1 MKVVRGKLIPIRL
14 PLARPII
21 SAHGIVTARECTLL
35 KLETDVGLVG
45 CGEASPYPGFG
56 NETTASARAALERAV
71 EDSIGWEVDVALARE
86 APNSLAARGAL
97 ETALLELQ
105 SKARGVSLCERL
117 STGSAHSV
125 RKIQCNVLVS
135 GEDPVEVAREAASA
149 KARGFE
155 TFKLKVGA
163 LTVERDRLRAAALRD
178 AVGPDA
184 KIRLDAN
191 QAYCESEAADAIAA
205 FAPFEIEYLEQPVAA
220 ADIDAMASVRAK
232 SPIPLAADEAAI
244 GLDDVRRLIAREA
257 ADVIIIKPGAAGGP
271 RAALSIAR
279 EARHA
284 GLDLVVT
291 SIIDSAVG
299 VATALHVAAAIA
311 NEGSLRACG
320 LATTGLFEF
329 NVASLGAPIGGRM
342 QVPRGLGLGLGLGL
356 GIEEDPSLLA
366 QCQDEPMIEIDR

>member
-1 MKVVRGKLIPIRL
+1 MKVVRGQLIPIRL
-14 PLARPII
+14 PLARPIR
-21 SAHGIVTARECTLL
+21 SARGIVAARECTLL
-35 KLETDVGLVG
+35 RLETDVGLVG

-56 NETTASARAALERAV
+56 NETPASARAALERAV
-71 EDSIGWEVDVALARE
+71 RDSIGQDVDVALAGR
-86 APNSLAARGAL
+86 ASDSLAARAAL

-105 SKARGVSLCERL
+105 SKAQGVSLCERL
-117 STGSAHSV
+117 SAGSAHSV
-125 RKIQCNVLVS
+125 RKIQCNVLVA
-135 GEDPVEVAREAASA
+135 GEDPVEVARQAASA

-163 LTVERDRLRAAALRD
+163 LALERDRLRAAALRD
-178 AVGPDA
+178 VVGPDA

-191 QAYCESEAADAIAA
+191 QAYDESEAADAIAA
-205 FAPFEIEYLEQPVAA
+205 FAPFAIEYLEQPVAA
-220 ADIDAMASVRAK
+220 SDIDAMAALRRK

-244 GLDDVRRLIAREA
+244 GLEDVRRVIVREA

-271 RAALSIAR
+271 RAALGIAQ

-311 NEGSLRACG
+311 NEGALRACG
-320 LATTGLFEF
+320 LATAGLFEF
-329 NVASLGAPIGGRM
+329 DVASLGAPMGGSL
-342 QVPRGLGLGLGLGL
+342 QVPRGVGL
-356 GIEEDPSLLA
+356 GIEANPSLLA
-366 QCQDEPMIEIDR
+366 QCQDAPMIEIDR